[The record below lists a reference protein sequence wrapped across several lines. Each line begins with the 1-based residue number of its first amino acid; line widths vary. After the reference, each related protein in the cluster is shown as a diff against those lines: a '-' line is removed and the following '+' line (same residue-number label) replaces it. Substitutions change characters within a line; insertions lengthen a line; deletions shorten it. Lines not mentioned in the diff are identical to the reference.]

1 MAQTDT
7 AVIKRDTMKFGE
19 SYVMGSIGRIYK
31 TIKPLPVAVI
41 YPLGPRQAKF
51 VFSLIAKVQNSY
63 DQHVLRAKI
72 WPKII
77 FREAI
82 WFRN

>member
-41 YPLGPRQAKF
+41 YPLSSRQAKF
-51 VFSLIAKVQNSY
+51 VFILAARYV
-63 DQHVLRAKI
+63 A
-72 WPKII
+72 
-77 FREAI
+77 A
-82 WFRN
+82 